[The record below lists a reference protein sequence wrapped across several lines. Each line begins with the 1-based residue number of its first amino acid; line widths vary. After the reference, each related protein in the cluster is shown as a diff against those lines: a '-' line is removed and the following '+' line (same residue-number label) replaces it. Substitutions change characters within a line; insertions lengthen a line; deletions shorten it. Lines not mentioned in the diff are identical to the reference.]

1 MELVNDASIP
11 PPRSPQSEKQAGT
24 GTRKRKRDDAESI
37 ELDRR
42 PFTIRPDSSDPFA
55 APRVFTPI
63 CLLPRARLP
72 LAYLDVSPGGS
83 RCFSA
88 CISALEAL
96 AEVEEVP
103 SVLIAEDEKEK
114 RLYAIERAQSRTYA
128 LCRLGQ
134 WVKREVLQQ
143 AASMLLAQDE
153 VPVKIQAIEPLEK
166 GLPWWSRAAVGVP
179 PDHAHDNERIQLPKL
194 NMMELALPQAHA
206 AESAQPSG
214 NTTPVPAIPAAA
226 VMSAA
231 EVLQE
236 LASNYQDALYLSRTS
251 LAYFTKGPLS
261 RARAAFSAVGDTEM
275 QLNELT
281 DFLRDVVLTAAVLD
295 KKYKD
300 ALPGIITEL
309 SPVGLETPE
318 QTAKPKRKRKW
329 KAKRDK
335 SGLFADEKEHIE
347 KWWRSQDA
355 DMGGVTASAESV
367 DVALKRRLPRV
378 RSRETY
384 LQVILVLEALA
395 LEATTLNQPIVPAL
409 AAESQDQETQQDE
422 SQAPA
427 EGKKQKAKKAQD
439 LPALLDILLDRLCIW
454 HSVDFHS
461 PIKKIGDDNGNTN
474 DELRSFCVDVIVP
487 FYMSR
492 CPAHA
497 TAVNKKLGGPS
508 APTPVKRR
516 VSSVRKP
523 GEPATRHA
531 PPEQR
536 ARKPLSRVATE
547 TRMQQTKRPPGLHRS
562 ATDTDL
568 LQQQIKRET
577 SEAPSPLSS
586 IPAANSNGRPPQPR
600 KRSSLLHTISGPGR
614 REYDPVA
621 MAEARKGREQRT
633 ADLKAKVQDAVLTLS
648 KPNRAK
654 AVEEVAESADVSFA
668 KATARG
674 KRPVPKSK
682 SAGTAVHVTATPRAG
697 RQVKVTPAARQIAPC
712 GLETGRSSA
721 TSRVPSSSARL
732 HAPPPAFDEPPP
744 STFLIPQTGHRPR
757 VAAPAEPPISG
768 VLDTPSRGF
777 AKYMPHGLAHQP
789 GTTAPESPIATRQA
803 LQIQQTPMKA
813 VRSLSLVPSGIEALV
828 EASPNAVAMGT
839 SVVTETERPSMYDAL
854 GWEEDEYE
862 PLA

>member
-1 MELVNDASIP
+1 MELVNDASIS
-11 PPRSPQSEKQAGT
+11 PPRSPQSEKQAET
-24 GTRKRKRDDAESI
+24 ETRKRKRDDAESI

-72 LAYLDVSPGGS
+72 LAYLDVSSGGS
-83 RCFSA
+83 RCFA
-88 CISALEAL
+88 ADIRALEAL
-96 AEVEEVP
+96 ANVEEVP
-103 SVLIAEDEKEK
+103 SVLVAEDEKEK
-114 RLYAIERAQSRTYA
+114 RLYAIERAQRRTYA
-128 LCRLGQ
+128 LCQLGQ
-134 WVKREVLQQ
+134 WVKREVLEQ
-143 AASMLLAQDE
+143 AASVMLSQDDMSM
-153 VPVKIQAIEPLEK
+153 KRQAMEPQEK
-166 GLPWWSRAAVGVP
+166 GQPWWSRAAVSVP
-179 PDHAHDNERIQLPKL
+179 AEHEHDSELSLPKL
-194 NMMELALPQAHA
+194 NMMEPSLPQAHI
-206 AESAQPSG
+206 AEPAQPPEQ
-214 NTTPVPAIPAAA
+214 TTPVPKCSAA
-226 VMSAA
+226 VTMSAT

-236 LASNYQDALYLSRTS
+236 LANNYQDALYLSRTS

-261 RARAAFSAVGDTEM
+261 RARAAFSAPGDIEM
-275 QLNELT
+275 HVSELT
-281 DFLRDVVLTAAVLD
+281 VFLREVVLTAAVLD

-300 ALPGIITEL
+300 ALPGIVTEL

-318 QTAKPKRKRKW
+318 QTVKPKRKRKW

-395 LEATTLNQPIVPAL
+395 LEATIPSQPIVPAL

-427 EGKKQKAKKAQD
+427 EGKKQKAKKVQD

-461 PIKKIGDDNGNTN
+461 PVKKIGDDNGNIN

-516 VSSVRKP
+516 ASSVRKP

-586 IPAANSNGRPPQPR
+586 IPVAHSNGQPPQPR

-654 AVEEVAESADVSFA
+654 AVEEVAESADLSFA

-674 KRPVPKSK
+674 KRPAPKSK

-697 RQVKVTPAARQIAPC
+697 RHIKATPAARQAAPC

-757 VAAPAEPPISG
+757 VAAPAEQPISG
-768 VLDTPSRGF
+768 VEDTPSRGF
-777 AKYMPHGLAHQP
+777 AKFMPHGLAHQP
-789 GTTAPESPIATRQA
+789 GTTAPESPIAARRA
-803 LQIQQTPMKA
+803 LHIQQTPMKP

-828 EASPNAVAMGT
+828 EASPNAVAMGA
-839 SVVTETERPSMYDAL
+839 SVLTETEGPSMYDAL

>member
-11 PPRSPQSEKQAGT
+11 PPHSPQSEKQAET
-24 GTRKRKRDDAESI
+24 ETRKRKRDDAESI

-55 APRVFTPI
+55 APRVFTPT

-72 LAYLDVSPGGS
+72 LAYLDVSAGGS
-83 RCFSA
+83 RCFA
-88 CISALEAL
+88 ADIRALEAL
-96 AEVEEVP
+96 ANVEEVP

-114 RLYAIERAQSRTYA
+114 RLYAIERAQRRTYA

-134 WVKREVLQQ
+134 WVKREVLEQ
-143 AASMLLAQDE
+143 AANVMLSQDE
-153 VPVKIQAIEPLEK
+153 VSMKRQAMEPQEK
-166 GLPWWSRAAVGVP
+166 GQPWWSRAAVSVP
-179 PDHAHDNERIQLPKL
+179 TEHEPDSELSQLPRL
-194 NMMELALPQAHA
+194 NMMDSAMRQAHV
-206 AESAQPSG
+206 AEPAQPSEQ
-214 NTTPVPAIPAAA
+214 TTPVPECSAA
-226 VMSAA
+226 VTMSAT

-236 LASNYQDALYLSRTS
+236 LANNYQDALYLSRTS

-261 RARAAFSAVGDTEM
+261 RARAAFSTLGDTEM
-275 QLNELT
+275 QVTELT
-281 DFLRDVVLTAAVLD
+281 VFLREVVLTASVLD

-300 ALPGIITEL
+300 AVPGIVTEL

-318 QTAKPKRKRKW
+318 QTVKPKRKRKW

-335 SGLFADEKEHIE
+335 SGLFADEKEHIK

-355 DMGGVTASAESV
+355 DMGGVTASAESM
-367 DVALKRRLPRV
+367 DVVLKRRLPRV

-384 LQVILVLEALA
+384 LQVIIVLEALA
-395 LEATTLNQPIVPAL
+395 LEATIPSHTIVPAL

-427 EGKKQKAKKAQD
+427 EGKKQKAKKVQD
-439 LPALLDILLDRLCIW
+439 LPALLDVLLDRLCIW

-461 PIKKIGDDNGNTN
+461 PVKKIGDDNGNIS
-474 DELRSFCVDVIVP
+474 DELRSFCVDVIIP

-516 VSSVRKP
+516 ASSVRKP

-536 ARKPLSRVATE
+536 ARKLLSRVATE
-547 TRMQQTKRPPGLHRS
+547 TRMQHTKRPPGLQRS

-586 IPAANSNGRPPQPR
+586 IPAAHSNGQPPQSR

-654 AVEEVAESADVSFA
+654 AVEEVAESADLSFA

-674 KRPVPKSK
+674 KRPAPKSK
-682 SAGTAVHVTATPRAG
+682 SAGTAVLVTATPRAG
-697 RQVKVTPAARQIAPC
+697 RHVKATPAARQTALR

-744 STFLIPQTGHRPR
+744 STFLVPQTGHRPR
-757 VAAPAEPPISG
+757 LAAPAEQPISG
-768 VLDTPSRGF
+768 VEDTPSRGF

-789 GTTAPESPIATRQA
+789 GTTAPESPIAARRA
-803 LQIQQTPMKA
+803 LQIQQTPMKP
-813 VRSLSLVPSGIEALV
+813 VRSLSLVPSGVEALV
-828 EASPNAVAMGT
+828 EASPNAVAMGA
-839 SVVTETERPSMYDAL
+839 SVLTETEGPSMYDAL